1 MKNQSSNSPVSP
13 PSRLRPAGLRLS
25 GLTPI
30 FPFEKGDER
39 GLTISRRTVLK
50 LLGVGAI
57 GGVLGYSRFSKP
69 QPTIFQQDTL
79 DLPRQLNQE
88 KSVVVVGGGLA
99 GLACAYELSQRGFKV
114 TLLERSPQLGGKIA
128 SWPIQVGNETFM
140 MEHGFHGFFP
150 QYYNLNSLVEE
161 LNITENFKSLES
173 YSVVFRDGKY
183 DPEVFRPNHS
193 AFPWNIVDLA
203 IASPNWLHWG
213 INLIKPKHW
222 QVFQAIGGF
231 QIPRS
236 FDRLDRLSVA
246 EWVEQDFPQGLYD
259 LYFLP
264 FAKSSLNAPDELSVG
279 ELMQFFHFYFFGNP
293 EGLAFNGTRQD
304 MGTSLVQPIAKAIQ
318 QRGGTIVTEATVS
331 SINWQQGKIDSLSYQ
346 QGNVQSDVPFWVKR
360 NTNMESGGGGEFSQ
374 PNPGLSTNL
383 PPLTASPHPSL
394 SSNAQSPIMEYYG
407 AGDTVF
413 AALPGESEAISLTC
427 THQGCTVQ
435 PQADGKFLCP
445 CHGALYDAQGQ
456 VIAGPAKRDLP
467 RFQIAQRTEDEV
479 QLVGA
484 QGLTPPQTTGGTIQT
499 DYYVFAA
506 DVPGVQQLFKL
517 SNGEVNQQ
525 VSTQVEKL
533 AIADPFAV
541 ARFWFDRDFDWEH
554 SNFTSLSGYQLTDS
568 ITLYHRIQEQFMAW
582 HQKTGG
588 SVVEL
593 HAYCYKEKQFPNQQ
607 ALLTTFEQELYEI
620 VPELQEATMLHRE
633 LVNQKN
639 FSGYPPGSYAERPE
653 TCTYVPNLI
662 FAGDWVKM
670 PFPCGLMERAISSG
684 LLAANEILHRQGLQ
698 RRSLFSVNPEGI
710 LKI

>member
-1 MKNQSSNSPVSP
+1 MSQSSNSPVLP
-13 PSRLRPAGLRLS
+13 L
-25 GLTPI
+25 
-30 FPFEKGDER
+30 
-39 GLTISRRTVLK
+39 ISRRTALK
-50 LLGVGAI
+50 LLSLGAA

-79 DLPRQLNQE
+79 DLPRQLNQQ
-88 KSVVVVGGGLA
+88 KSVVVVGAGLA
-99 GLACAYELSQRGFKV
+99 GLACAYELCQRGFAV

-128 SWPIQVGNETFM
+128 SWSIQVGEETFM

-161 LNITENFKSLES
+161 LNINDNFVSLES

-183 DPEVFRPNHS
+183 QPEVFRPNHS

-203 IASPNWLHWG
+203 IASPNWLNWG

-222 QVFQAIGGF
+222 QVFRAIGGF

-236 FDRLDRLSVA
+236 FDRLDQLSVA
-246 EWVEQDFPQGLYD
+246 DWVEQDFPQGLYD

-304 MGTSLVQPIAKAIQ
+304 MGTSLVQPIARAIESQ
-318 QRGGTIVTEATVS
+318 GGKIVTEATVS
-331 SINWQQGKIDSLSYQ
+331 RLNWQQDQIESLSYQ
-346 QGNVQSDVPFWVKR
+346 QGNLQSDVPFWVTR
-360 NTNMESGGGGEFSQ
+360 NSLISDSQ
-374 PNPGLSTNL
+374 V
-383 PPLTASPHPSL
+383 
-394 SSNAQSPIMEYYG
+394 EYYG
-407 AGDTVF
+407 AGDRVF
-413 AALPGESEAISLTC
+413 AATPGETEAISLTC

-435 PQADGKFLCP
+435 RQVDGQFLCP
-445 CHGALYDAQGQ
+445 CHGAAYDAEGR
-456 VIAGPAKRDLP
+456 VVGGPAKRDLP
-467 RFQIAQRTEDEV
+467 RFKIAEQTEDQV

-484 QGLTPPQTTGGTIQT
+484 QGLAPLEIRGETIKA
-499 DYYVFAA
+499 DYYVFAT

-517 SNGEVNQQ
+517 CQGEVNQQ
-525 VSTQVEKL
+525 VQTQVEKL

-568 ITLYHRIQEQFMAW
+568 ITLYHRIQDQFIAW
-582 HQKTGG
+582 NQKTGG

-620 VPELQEATMLHRE
+620 VPSLSEAKMLHRE

-653 TCTYVPNLI
+653 TATSVPNLI

-684 LLAANEILHRQGLQ
+684 LLAANAILHKEGLQ
-698 RRSLFSVNPEGI
+698 RRSLFSVDPEGI